1 MPGSV
6 HAAQPHRGAGWCQRL
21 VRDGTALTARDTEAV
36 DTHLTGAE
44 LMTYRALIVVAAL
57 AALALFAFLNWAVFN
72 APTVLNL
79 GFAEVNAPLGLIMLI
94 VTGVVSA
101 LFLVYIVFQQAGVIL
116 ETRRYAKELKSHR
129 ELADSA
135 EASRF
140 TELRNYL
147 QAELRRIEAQGAAA
161 QRENGARI
169 ETIEQGLQGKMAES
183 TRTLSAYLGEIE
195 DKLDRALAQPRA

>member
-1 MPGSV
+1 
-6 HAAQPHRGAGWCQRL
+6 
-21 VRDGTALTARDTEAV
+21 
-36 DTHLTGAE
+36 
-44 LMTYRALIVVAAL
+44 MTYRALIVVAAL

-129 ELADSA
+129 ELAG
-135 EASRF
+135 
-140 TELRNYL
+140 
-147 QAELRRIEAQGAAA
+147 QRRVLALHRAA
-161 QRENGARI
+161 QLPGSRAAPHRGTGRGRPARERRAHRDDRARAAGQVGGVDAHLI
-169 ETIEQGLQGKMAES
+169 GP
-183 TRTLSAYLGEIE
+183 LGEIE